1 MNLLLAAVT
10 LLVFYMVNFFYSN
23 LWIPWRTEHY
33 FKEQGI
39 WGPDYRLILGNSLE
53 IRRLYDEA
61 KSEPTP
67 SFDHH
72 HHKWSR
78 TYGKTFLYWFGS
90 MPRLAITDPNMI
102 KEFPFNP
109 QSKMLFGQGLVGL
122 EGDQWAFYRKKKSH
136 SDFLL
141 NVTRKFLSHG
151 WVPDIV
157 ASVTKRLERWED
169 QRGGRNEF
177 EIDVLREI
185 HDLSA
190 DVISR
195 IAFGSSYEEDKHI
208 FNLQEQH

>member
-1 MNLLLAAVT
+1 
-10 LLVFYMVNFFYSN
+10 MVNFFYSN

-72 HHKWSR
+72 HVIMGR
-78 TYGKTFLYWFGS
+78 
-90 MPRLAITDPNMI
+90 
-102 KEFPFNP
+102 
-109 QSKMLFGQGLVGL
+109 V
-122 EGDQWAFYRKKKSH
+122 
-136 SDFLL
+136 
-141 NVTRKFLSHG
+141 G

>member
-72 HHKWSR
+72 HVIMGR
-78 TYGKTFLYWFGS
+78 VV
-90 MPRLAITDPNMI
+90 
-102 KEFPFNP
+102 PF
-109 QSKMLFGQGLVGL
+109 
-122 EGDQWAFYRKKKSH
+122 
-136 SDFLL
+136 
-141 NVTRKFLSHG
+141 
-151 WVPDIV
+151 
-157 ASVTKRLERWED
+157 
-169 QRGGRNEF
+169 
-177 EIDVLREI
+177 
-185 HDLSA
+185 
-190 DVISR
+190 
-195 IAFGSSYEEDKHI
+195 
-208 FNLQEQH
+208 